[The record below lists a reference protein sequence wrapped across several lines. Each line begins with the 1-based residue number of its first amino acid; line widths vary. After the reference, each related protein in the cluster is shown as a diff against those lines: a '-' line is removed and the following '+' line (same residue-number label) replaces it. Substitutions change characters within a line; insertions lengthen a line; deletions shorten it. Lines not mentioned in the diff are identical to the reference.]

1 MIKSVF
7 HVNINVKDF
16 DRSLEFYKM
25 LGFKVVLDIGEGPNK
40 ANDIGLN
47 IPNSVGRAALLA
59 LSDDPRATRID
70 LIEWKQP
77 VTEGAPYAHLYHTG
91 INRLALFTKNL
102 DEEYARLN
110 AAGVEMVS
118 EPVVMS
124 AGKKAGAKFFCF
136 KDPGRNLSGTDRAFQ
151 QIVISGP

>member
-16 DRSLEFYKM
+16 DRSLEFYQM
-25 LGFKVVLDIGEGPNK
+25 VGFKVILDIGEGPNK
-40 ANDIGLN
+40 GNDIGLN

-77 VTEGAPYAHLYHTG
+77 VT
-91 INRLALFTKNL
+91 
-102 DEEYARLN
+102 
-110 AAGVEMVS
+110 
-118 EPVVMS
+118 
-124 AGKKAGAKFFCF
+124 
-136 KDPGRNLSGTDRAFQ
+136 DRRPLCA
-151 QIVISGP
+151 SLPHRD